1 MSRLAQS
8 RSSRLALTLLLA
20 ALALASCRRVTV
32 TGIDMERGSD
42 AARSSM
48 PTGDDHATLS
58 AAYALTASNALVKI
72 DLADPKK
79 VQSRVSVSGLDAGVD
94 LLGIDF
100 RSANGAL
107 YALGSNSRLY
117 TIDVNTGAATAVGV
131 APFAP
136 ALSGMAFGFD
146 FNPTVDR
153 IRVVSNTGQNLRLHP
168 DTGALAAM
176 DSMIAYTGT
185 DANAGSTP
193 RVTAVA
199 YTNPDNNP
207 MTATTLYDIDAVLD
221 LLTTQAP
228 PNNGRLNTVG
238 ALGAGADDLAG
249 FDITLVGSS
258 NVAYLATGS
267 TAKGAQR
274 NRLYQVDL
282 TTGATTNLGRIGHG
296 ETITGLAIPTQP

>member
-1 MSRLAQS
+1 MSRPTN
-8 RSSRLALTLLLA
+8 ALTRIAVALFLG
-20 ALALASCRRVTV
+20 ALALSSCRNENIAGVDLEM
-32 TGIDMERGSD
+32 GDD
-42 AARSSM
+42 AARSSFE
-48 PTGDDHATLS
+48 TGDARPLS
-58 AAYALTASNALVKI
+58 SPAYALGKSNTLI
-72 DLADPKK
+72 RFDLADPKRTNSHRK
-79 VQSRVSVSGLDAGVD
+79 IKGLDDDVE

-100 RSANGAL
+100 RSATGVL
-107 YALGSNSRLY
+107 YALGDDSRLY
-117 TIDVNTGAATAVGV
+117 TIDVNTDVATAVG
-131 APFAP
+131 AGPFSP
-136 ALSGMAFGFD
+136 ALSGTAFGFD

-185 DANAGSTP
+185 DVNAGRTP

-207 MTATTLYDIDAVLD
+207 ATGTTLYDLDAMLD

-238 ALGAGADDLAG
+238 ALGTSLGDLAG
-249 FDITLVGSS
+249 FDITLVGGT

-267 TAKGAQR
+267 SKGAR
-274 NRLYQVDL
+274 GNRLFQVNL
-282 TTGATTNLGRIGHG
+282 TTGATMDLGRIGHG
-296 ETITGLAIPTQP
+296 KAIQGIAIPTQP